1 MCNIGKPQEI
11 VIVDPLVL
19 PAPLP
24 GTEVEPT
31 QPQRPVEEPTFVV
44 VDSDLLPLLKD

>member
-1 MCNIGKPQEI
+1 MCYIGQPQEI

-24 GTEVEPT
+24 RHEPEPD
-31 QPQRPVEEPTFVV
+31 QPVIVPVPVTEPTFAT
-44 VDSDLLPLLKD
+44 KA

>member
-11 VIVDPLVL
+11 VVVDPLVL

-31 QPQRPVEEPTFVV
+31 QPTRPAAPVLIPVEVEQ
-44 VDSDLLPLLKD
+44 S

>member
-11 VIVDPLVL
+11 VVVDPLVL

-24 GTEVEPT
+24 GTVDEPEVRPVAPAYIPVPVEVE
-31 QPQRPVEEPTFVV
+31 Q
-44 VDSDLLPLLKD
+44 S

>member
-11 VIVDPLVL
+11 VVVDPLVL

-24 GTEVEPT
+24 GTEVEPEI
-31 QPQRPVEEPTFVV
+31 QPVVPTPVPVTAEYVPFR
-44 VDSDLLPLLKD
+44 LRGK